1 VDDPAIDRLDGS
13 LHLPH
18 GPGSGVEL
26 DPAARRQVQEELSM
40 LFHVRMDV
48 AVPRDLD
55 PEERT
60 RLVTTEKARALELQR
75 SGRWVHLW
83 RVVGQYSNISV
94 FDVESSDELHEIL
107 WNLPLFPFMTIAVT
121 PLTEHPSAL
130 SANP

>member
-1 VDDPAIDRLDGS
+1 
-13 LHLPH
+13 
-18 GPGSGVEL
+18 
-26 DPAARRQVQEELSM
+26 M

-55 PEERT
+55 PDERT

-75 SGRWVHLW
+75 AGTWVHLW

-94 FDVESSDELHEIL
+94 FDVDSGDELHEIL
-107 WNLPLFPFMTIAVT
+107 WNLPLFPFMTITVT